1 MSDDS
6 TAVTYPLELEIT
18 LKVKLKIPN
27 SEVHAYVMDKE
38 TSELTTYFLAD
49 TFDSLDMDS
58 DLISINGFT
67 QEKIQQLLHEA
78 DGTVI

>member
-1 MSDDS
+1 
-6 TAVTYPLELEIT
+6 
-18 LKVKLKIPN
+18 
-27 SEVHAYVMDKE
+27 MDKE

-78 DGTVI
+78 DGAVI